1 MRRLQSLAQL
11 ERAFVEETQLERT
24 RREQLRRSAAVRSR
38 QRRIERIRKRGSVRF
53 TVLVLTLVGTAVIVA
68 VAMFETLY
76 YVMG

>member
-11 ERAFVEETQLERT
+11 ERAFVEEVQLERT

-38 QRRIERIRKRGSVRF
+38 QRRFERAQKRGSVRF
-53 TVLVLTLVGTAVIVA
+53 TVLVLVLIATAVVVT

>member
-11 ERAFVEETQLERT
+11 ERAFVEEIQLERT

-38 QRRIERIRKRGSVRF
+38 QRRIERVRKRGSVRF
-53 TVLVLTLVGTAVIVA
+53 TVLVLTLVATAVIVT